1 MARTITVSAQTIKQL
16 VAQVARLSEEIF
28 SLRQE
33 ITRMIGASPNTSLPL
48 VQKVLKDPPYPE
60 ERVLLLFSGWK
71 RARSGFIKQTGQGY
85 NFRDGKGNTR
95 QCSPSVDP
103 QKVWIER
110 TNEEWSCC
118 EKKEGEHTPGFS
130 ATIQALDE
138 VINFLAKAN
147 DKRRKRKKKD

>member
-1 MARTITVSAQTIKQL
+1 MK
-16 VAQVARLSEEIF
+16 
-28 SLRQE
+28 
-33 ITRMIGASPNTSLPL
+33 GATKTSLPL

-60 ERVLLLFSGWK
+60 ERELVLFSRWK
-71 RARSGFIKQTGQGY
+71 KARSGFIKQTGHGNYMFWGEKGY
-85 NFRDGKGNTR
+85 TR

-110 TNEEWSCC
+110 TNEEWSCD

-138 VINFLAKAN
+138 VIYFLSQS
-147 DKRRKRKKKD
+147 